1 MVATV
6 MWCLFYLFIKCLPLD
21 GIIIGKHTIE
31 QNVDFKNRL
40 VSFVHGLCAFGFT
53 GYAFLM
59 HRTECG
65 ELNTEYQRNVMIFSM
80 SYFTYDLIGMYLEK
94 LLDTAMM
101 IHHPLCMFGLFLP
114 MYENISGNY
123 CLMAIFISEIS
134 NPPMTI
140 RHLFRHTGRR
150 YTKGYEVAEISF
162 ICLYI
167 YGRIIAGMPI
177 IHQTLTCSTNH
188 VFLKITCIGLSL

>member
-1 MVATV
+1 M
-6 MWCLFYLFIKCLPLD
+6 
-21 GIIIGKHTIE
+21 IGKTPTKE
-31 QNVDFKNRL
+31 QNLDLRNRL
-40 VSFVHGLCAFGFT
+40 VSFIHGLLAFLFT
-53 GYAFLM
+53 GYAFITK
-59 HRTECG
+59 RTECG
-65 ELNTEYQRNVMIFSM
+65 ELNNHYQRNVMIFSM
-80 SYFTYDLIGMYLEK
+80 SYFTYDLICMHFEG

-134 NPPMTI
+134 NPPMTM
-140 RHLFRHTGRR
+140 RHLFRLTGRR

-177 IHQTLTCSTNH
+177 IYETLTCSSNH
-188 VFLKITCIGLSL
+188 TFLKITCIGLSL